1 MQVLIFFSMGSG
13 EAGINLSQIQA
24 ALTTGIS
31 YEGALTNIKDSQV
44 IKVLYYLAISCVYS
58 HILISLEMDVIF

>member
-24 ALTTGIS
+24 AS
-31 YEGALTNIKDSQV
+31 DYWN
-44 IKVLYYLAISCVYS
+44 
-58 HILISLEMDVIF
+58 